1 MHRVREI
8 TTIGLGL
15 ALAVMVVVA
24 LLGYHTF
31 EALLET
37 ARGVEHTRQVI
48 ETLDQIV
55 LNTTAAGRARRSYSL
70 TRDES
75 NLPRIDAAIS
85 EVRADVRKV
94 RMLTVDNPHQRERID
109 RLEPLLTRR
118 FDDLAAAVT
127 AQRVSGP
134 DLARED
140 AIARAG
146 SDLMSRIGKV
156 VDEMMVEERTL
167 LVERQARADRS
178 AAFAKSVELGGTG
191 VAITIILIAFA
202 GLRRENKRRMRSEQ
216 EKERANRFL
225 DSIVEHIP
233 DMIFVKEAR
242 ELRFERLNRAGEALL
257 GVTREELL
265 GKNDQDL
272 FAKSQADFF
281 QGKDREALSRGD
293 VLDIEEEPVDTK
305 RGRRWLHTKKVPIL
319 GDDGAPAYLL
329 GISEDVTERKES
341 AAALRAAIDAAERS
355 NLELESF
362 SYSVAHDLR
371 APLRSIDGFGLALI
385 EDCSEELSDQ
395 GKQYLERIRVATQR
409 MGQLIDGLLA
419 LARVSR
425 AEIHFETVDLS
436 ALARASVEELR
447 YGASE
452 REVAVLIQANLVT
465 RGDPRL
471 LRIVLDNLLGNAFKF
486 TSTRSA
492 AHVELGTIQ
501 EDGEL
506 VYFVRDDGV
515 GFDRQYADKLFG
527 AFQRLHDAAQFPGT
541 GIGLATVHRVVA
553 RHGGRIWAHGEPD
566 RGATFYFTLGH
577 DGQPNRVAAE

>member
-94 RMLTVDNPHQRERID
+94 GMLTVDNPHQRERID